1 MGYSRMEQETSVVW
15 DEEEKVAH
23 IYASSSVSLRKLERL
38 CEQYPE
44 EYRRVWEERDEE
56 GRLTAAKYET
66 GCKRVRFSKP
76 ASDAVRE
83 NGRRLAAVAAEK
95 RNMPE

>member
-1 MGYSRMEQETSVVW
+1 MGYSRMEQETSIVW

-44 EYRRVWEERDEE
+44 EYRRVWDERDEE

-66 GCKRVRFSKP
+66 GCKRVRFARP
-76 ASDAVRE
+76 ASEAVRE